1 MNSDTLWKTELQRL
15 SSLSATRSWLIAAVF
30 APMYCLFE
38 LNSTPEY
45 FKQVA
50 IFTAT
55 VSAFLVLIV
64 ILKRWF
70 EFPKFITDY
79 AVSIIISACA
89 SALCVTTSGE
99 NVHYYLL
106 VVSIISMSKGIL
118 YYIDPRNLA
127 ILSLFNHFVAYSAI
141 IIVRD
146 ESLFEI
152 TEIYST
158 ILYQGILLLFSFSGA
173 KMRYNLTKD
182 NYFKN
187 IEIEKGK
194 ALSDS
199 LLLNILPEKIADE
212 LKIHGKAQ
220 AQEFESA
227 DILFTDFKGFT
238 EASAKL
244 NAAELVS
251 EINTCFI
258 VFDNIMGKYGI
269 EKIKTIGDAY
279 MAASGLP
286 VQSDDSAKN
295 AVLAALEMQEFI
307 SKRKAEMDAA
317 GKPAF
322 EMRVGIH
329 TGPVVAGI
337 VGVKKFQYDI
347 WGDAVNTAARM
358 ESSGE
363 VEKVNISEAT
373 YNYLKDDP
381 DLFFESRGKIEAKG
395 KGDIEMYF
403 VSKA

>member
-212 LKIHGKAQ
+212 L
-220 AQEFESA
+220 
-227 DILFTDFKGFT
+227 
-238 EASAKL
+238 
-244 NAAELVS
+244 
-251 EINTCFI
+251 
-258 VFDNIMGKYGI
+258 
-269 EKIKTIGDAY
+269 
-279 MAASGLP
+279 
-286 VQSDDSAKN
+286 
-295 AVLAALEMQEFI
+295 
-307 SKRKAEMDAA
+307 
-317 GKPAF
+317 
-322 EMRVGIH
+322 
-329 TGPVVAGI
+329 
-337 VGVKKFQYDI
+337 
-347 WGDAVNTAARM
+347 
-358 ESSGE
+358 
-363 VEKVNISEAT
+363 
-373 YNYLKDDP
+373 
-381 DLFFESRGKIEAKG
+381 
-395 KGDIEMYF
+395 
-403 VSKA
+403 